1 MVPPQTVLLREG
13 FYPGLCKNAGMRFLA
28 VLFALALLG
37 GAGAQAATSGADDT
51 LIAAAKKEGAVV
63 LYGSMTLPQMTALA
77 DRFHAQYGIAVKT
90 LRMESQE
97 LPARMITEERSGRY
111 EADVV
116 DEPGFQTDQLKR
128 QGMLVQYRP
137 PENETLIKGTVDPEG
152 YWTSIFLNTEA
163 IAYNPKKLQEYGLKI
178 PAAWSDFAKPEWR
191 GHFGIF
197 VGSYEWYAA
206 MKKKYGE
213 DGGNRLMKALAANQ
227 PRMLNTHVIG
237 ITMTVTG
244 DLAGVPNI
252 YAYQA
257 EQERRKGGAI
267 AIVNP
272 DPTVVE
278 LHCVGIV
285 KNAPHP
291 NAGRLLER
299 WMLSKETQNWVA
311 SLNGLGRVAARKDA
325 ENDPMIWNP
334 RVKYLISD
342 PATSG
347 NYAQDATAFNAI
359 FGIPG

>member
-1 MVPPQTVLLREG
+1 MLVLRW
-13 FYPGLCKNAGMRFLA
+13 
-28 VLFALALLG
+28 FALLALLG
-37 GAGAQAATSGADDT
+37 MSGAAVARAATSGPDDA
-51 LIAAAKKEGAVV
+51 LVAAAKKEGTVT

-77 DRFHAQYGIAVKT
+77 DRFRAQYGIAVKT

-97 LPARMITEERSGRY
+97 LPSRMITEERSGKY

-137 PENETLIKGTVDPEG
+137 PENAALIKGTVDPDG

-163 IAYNPKKLQEYGLKI
+163 IAYNPKKLQEFGLKT
-178 PAAWSDFAKPEWR
+178 PASWNDFTKPEWR
-191 GHFGIF
+191 GRFGVF

-206 MKKKYGE
+206 MKRFYGDRRATE
-213 DGGNRLMKALAANQ
+213 FMKALAANA
-227 PRMLNTHVIG
+227 PRMLNTHVVG
-237 ITMTVTG
+237 VTMVETG
-244 DLAGVPNI
+244 DLAAAPNV

-257 EQERRKGGAI
+257 EQERRKGGSI

-278 LHCVGIV
+278 LHCVAIV

-291 NAGRLLER
+291 NAARLLER
-299 WMLSKETQNWVA
+299 WMLSTETQEWVA
-311 SLNGLGRVAARKDA
+311 SLSGLGRIAARKDIK
-325 ENDPMIWNP
+325 NDPMIWNEK
-334 RVKYLISD
+334 VKYVVSD
-342 PATSG
+342 PATSVD
-347 NYAQDATAFNAI
+347 YAQDVAAFNAI

>member
-1 MVPPQTVLLREG
+1 MRLFLLVLT
-13 FYPGLCKNAGMRFLA
+13 
-28 VLFALALLG
+28 LALIAG
-37 GAGAQAATSGADDT
+37 TGARAASSGPDDA
-51 LIAAAKKEGAVV
+51 LVAAAKKEGTVV

-77 DRFHAQYGIAVKT
+77 ERFRAQYGIAVKT

-97 LPARMITEERSGRY
+97 LPARMITEQRSGRY
-111 EADVV
+111 EADVM

-137 PENETLIKGTVDPEG
+137 PENATLIKGTVDPDG

-163 IAYNPKKLQEYGLKI
+163 IAYNPKKLQEYGLKV
-178 PAAWSDFAKPEWR
+178 PTAWSDFTKPEWR
-191 GHFGIF
+191 NHFGVF

-213 DGGNRLMKALAANQ
+213 DGGDKLMKALAANQ
-227 PRMLNTHVIG
+227 PRMLNTHAVG
-237 ITMTVTG
+237 ITMVESG

-257 EQERRKGGAI
+257 EQERRKGAAI

-291 NAGRLLER
+291 NAARLLER
-299 WMLSKETQNWVA
+299 WMLSKDTQDWIA
-311 SLNGLGRVAARKDA
+311 SLNGLGRIAARKDA
-325 ENDPMIWNP
+325 DDDPVIWNAK
-334 RVKYLISD
+334 VKYVISD
-342 PATSG
+342 PSAST
-347 NYAQDATAFNAI
+347 NYAQDAAAFDAI

>member
-1 MVPPQTVLLREG
+1 MRILSVVL
-13 FYPGLCKNAGMRFLA
+13 
-28 VLFALALLG
+28 ALALLYG
-37 GAGAQAATSGADDT
+37 PAVQAAGSGPDDAT
-51 LIAAAKKEGAVV
+51 IAAAKKEGTVV

-77 DRFHAQYGIAVKT
+77 DRFRGQYGIAVKT

-97 LPARMITEERSGRY
+97 LPARMITEERSGKF

-137 PENETLIKGTVDPEG
+137 PENATLIKGTVDPEG

-163 IAYNPKKLQEYGLKI
+163 IAYNPKKLQEYGLKV
-178 PAAWSDFAKPEWR
+178 PAAWSDFTKPEWR
-191 GHFGIF
+191 GHFGVF

-206 MKKKYGE
+206 MKKRYGE
-213 DGGNRLMKALAANQ
+213 EGGNKLMKALAANQ
-227 PRMLNTHVIG
+227 PRMLNTHVVG
-237 ITMTVTG
+237 ITQVESG

-278 LHCVGIV
+278 LHCVAIV

-291 NAGRLLER
+291 NAARLLER
-299 WMLSKETQNWVA
+299 WMLSKDTQDWIA
-311 SLNGLGRVAARKDA
+311 SLNGLGRIAARKDA
-325 ENDPMIWNP
+325 DNDPMIWNS

-342 PATSG
+342 PSTSAS
-347 NYAQDATAFNAI
+347 YAQDATAFNSI

>member
-1 MVPPQTVLLREG
+1 
-13 FYPGLCKNAGMRFLA
+13 MRFLS
-28 VLFALALLG
+28 LFLALALLVP
-37 GAGAQAATSGADDT
+37 AGVRAAGSGPDDA
-51 LIAAAKKEGAVV
+51 LIAAAKKEGTVV

-77 DRFHAQYGIAVKT
+77 QRFKDDYGIPVKI

-97 LPARMITEERSGRY
+97 LPSRMITEERSGKF
-111 EADVV
+111 EADVM

-137 PENETLIKGTVDPEG
+137 PENAELIKGTVDPDG

-163 IAYNPKKLQEYGLKI
+163 IAYNPKKLAEYGLR
-178 PAAWSDFAKPEWR
+178 PPTSWTDFTKPEWR
-191 GHFGIF
+191 GRFGIF

-206 MKKKYGE
+206 MKRKYGE
-213 DGGNRLMKALAANQ
+213 DGGNKLMKALAANE
-227 PRMLNTHVIG
+227 PRMLNTHVVG
-237 ITMTVTG
+237 ITMVESG
-244 DLAGVPNI
+244 DVPGVPNV

-278 LHCVGIV
+278 LHCIGIV

-291 NAGRLLER
+291 NAARLLER
-299 WMLSKETQNWVA
+299 WMLSPQTQEWVA
-311 SLNGLGRVAARKDA
+311 SDAGLGRIAARKGIED
-325 ENDPMIWNP
+325 DPMIWNAKV
-334 RVKYLISD
+334 RYMISD
-342 PATSG
+342 PASSV
-347 NYAQDATAFNAI
+347 NYAQDVTAFNAI

>member
-1 MVPPQTVLLREG
+1 MRILTLLFG
-13 FYPGLCKNAGMRFLA
+13 
-28 VLFALALLG
+28 FALICTV
-37 GAGAQAATSGADDT
+37 GARAASGPDDE
-51 LIAAAKKEGAVV
+51 LIAAAKKEGTVV

-77 DRFHAQYGIAVKT
+77 ERFRARYGIAVRT

-137 PENETLIKGTVDPEG
+137 PENAALIKGTVDPDG

-163 IAYNPKKLQEYGLKI
+163 IAYNPKKLQEFGLK
-178 PAAWSDFAKPEWR
+178 PPTGWWDFTKPQWR
-191 GHFGIF
+191 GRFGIF

-206 MKKKYGE
+206 MKRKYGE
-213 DGGNRLMKALAANQ
+213 RGGNDLMKALAANQ
-227 PRMLNTHVIG
+227 PRLLNTHAVG
-237 ITMTVTG
+237 VTMVAAG

-257 EQERRKGGAI
+257 EQERRKGAAI

-272 DPTVVE
+272 DPTIVE

-291 NAGRLLER
+291 NAARLLER
-299 WMLSKETQNWVA
+299 WMLSKETQDWIA
-311 SLNGLGRVAARKDA
+311 SLNGLGRIAARKDA
-325 ENDPMIWNP
+325 DNDPMIWNN
-334 RVKYLISD
+334 RIKYMISD
-342 PATSG
+342 PAMSV
-347 NYAQDATAFNAI
+347 NYAQDAAAFNAI